1 MSYIY
6 KFFGAILDAIYSVI
20 PNFGWAIIIFT
31 VLVRVLL
38 LPLMIKQQKSMVNM
52 QKIQPEL
59 TKLQKKYANDQQK
72 LNEETM
78 KLYQKYDVNPM
89 GGCLPLLIQMP
100 ILLAVYRIIQQP
112 ITYLLKIDLPNKVFE
127 VLKQTATDTELN
139 IVAFVTNNF
148 EKAQSLLDKANLNFD
163 ISQIKINFDFLGLN
177 LGYSPQHCDGNYI
190 LFIIP
195 VISVITS
202 FLTTKLSKAGLPKN
216 EKEETNAQTQQ
227 MQTMNYIFPLMT
239 GYFCYILPAAMGLYW
254 IVGNLWQ
261 MGQTYV
267 MNRLMS
273 RSKNEDV
280 IEVKVQ
286 NPQGN
291 KKENNKKKK

>member
-38 LPLMIKQQKSMVNM
+38 LPLMVKQQKSMVNM

-100 ILLAVYRIIQQP
+100 ILLAVYRVIQQP
-112 ITYLLKIDLPNKVFE
+112 ITYLLRMDVPTKVLDI
-127 VLKQTATDTELN
+127 LKQTATDTELN
-139 IVAFVTNNF
+139 VVAFVTNNF
-148 EKAQSLLDKANLNFD
+148 GKAQSLLEKANLNFD
-163 ISQIKINFDFLGLN
+163 ISQLKINFDFLGLN
-177 LGYSPQHCDGNYI
+177 LGYSPQNCDGNYI

-195 VISVITS
+195 VISIITS
-202 FLTTKLSKAGLPKN
+202 FLTTKLSRAGMEKDESQKQN
-216 EKEETNAQTQQ
+216 EQANQ
-227 MQTMNYIFPLMT
+227 MQAMNYVFPLMT

-254 IVGNLWQ
+254 IIGNLWQ

-267 MNRLMS
+267 MNKIMS
-273 RSKNEDV
+273 RKKEENDA
-280 IEVKVQ
+280 IEVK
-286 NPQGN
+286 PQVA
-291 KKENNKKKK
+291 KNNKKKK

>member
-6 KFFGAILDAIYSVI
+6 KFFGAILNAIYGVI

-59 TKLQKKYANDQQK
+59 LKLQKKYANDQQK

-100 ILLAVYRIIQQP
+100 ILLAVYRVIQQP
-112 ITYLLKIDLPNKVFE
+112 ITYLLQKDVPTKVID

-139 IVAFVTNNF
+139 VVAFVTNHF
-148 EKAQSLLDKANLNFD
+148 DKAQALLEKANLNFD
-163 ISQIKINFDFLGLN
+163 ISSLKVNFDFLGLN
-177 LGYSPQHCDGNYI
+177 LGYTPQHCDGNYI

-195 VISVITS
+195 IISVITS
-202 FLTTKLSKAGLPKN
+202 FLTTKLSRAGMPKDD
-216 EKEETNAQTQQ
+216 NAKDSNPQAQQ
-227 MQTMNYIFPLMT
+227 MQAMNYIFPLMT

-261 MGQTYV
+261 MGQTFV
-267 MNRLMS
+267 MNKLMS
-273 RSKNEDV
+273 AKKAENV
-280 IEVKVQ
+280 IEVK
-286 NPQGN
+286 PQSD
-291 KKENNKKKK
+291 KKKK

>member
-38 LPLMIKQQKSMVNM
+38 LPLMVKQQKSMVNM

-100 ILLAVYRIIQQP
+100 ILLAVYRVIQQP
-112 ITYLLKIDLPNKVFE
+112 ITYLLRIDMPAKVLE

-148 EKAQSLLDKANLNFD
+148 EKAQSLLEKAKLDFD
-163 ISQIKINFDFLGLN
+163 ISQLKINFDFLGLN
-177 LGYSPQHCDGNYI
+177 LGYSPQNCDGNYI

-195 VISVITS
+195 VISIITS
-202 FLTTKLSKAGLPKN
+202 FLTTKLSKAGMEKN
-216 EKEETNAQTQQ
+216 ENAKQQDTQAQQ
-227 MQTMNYIFPLMT
+227 MQAMNYIFPLMT

-254 IVGNLWQ
+254 IIGNLWQ

-267 MNRLMS
+267 MNRIMS
-273 RSKNEDV
+273 RNRGKESDA
-280 IEVKVQ
+280 IEVK
-286 NPQGN
+286 PQPA
-291 KKENNKKKK
+291 KNNKKKK

>member
-6 KFFGAILDAIYSVI
+6 KFFGAILEAIYSVI
-20 PNFGWAIIIFT
+20 PNFGWAIIVFT
-31 VLVRVLL
+31 VLVRILL
-38 LPLMIKQQKSMVNM
+38 LPLMVKQQKSMVNM

-59 TKLQKKYANDQQK
+59 TKIQKKYANDKEK

-78 KLYQKYDVNPM
+78 KLYQQYNVNPM

-100 ILLAVYRIIQQP
+100 ILIAVYRIIQQP
-112 ITYLLKIDLPNKVFE
+112 ITYLLKIDLPSKVFE

-148 EKAQSLLDKANLNFD
+148 EKAQSLLQKANLDFD
-163 ISQIKINFDFLGLN
+163 ISKIRINFDFLGLN
-177 LGYSPQHCDGNYI
+177 LGYSPQHCDGNYL

-195 VISVITS
+195 AISVITS
-202 FLTTKLSKAGLPKN
+202 FMATKLSKAGMPKEYRESTNN
-216 EKEETNAQTQQ
+216 EQQNQ
-227 MQTMNYIFPLMT
+227 MQTMNYIFPLMS

-254 IVGNLWQ
+254 IVGNIWQ

-267 MNRLMS
+267 MNKLMS
-273 RSKNEDV
+273 RSLKDEA
-280 IEVKVQ
+280 IEVQPQ
-286 NPQGN
+286 NN
-291 KKENNKKKK
+291 KNKKKK